1 MKKENKNILRL
12 LPSMDYLLG
21 QNDTMELMQRFS
33 RGWVK
38 HLLSGQLEMTRQRL
52 VQTADEALTRE
63 ELTRQI
69 IAGAAQEIQNTML
82 PSIRRVINAT
92 GIILHTGLGR
102 APYSRTAV
110 KAVNEV
116 MSGFANL
123 EFELENG
130 ERGERNDHIND
141 VLCRLTGAEAAVM
154 VNNNAAAVLLTLS
167 ALCFGKEVIV
177 SRGQLIEI
185 GGSFRL
191 PDVMSKSG
199 AIMREVG
206 TTNKTR
212 LRDYEMAITAD
223 TAALFV
229 AHTSNY
235 RVLGFTEEA
244 ELADLAILA
253 HEHQLPLIHD
263 LGGGVLMDLR
273 AFDLPYEP
281 LVQDSVQAGAD
292 VISFSGDKILG
303 GPQAGIIVGKKEY
316 IQRIHSNPILRAVRC
331 DKLTFAAMEATLKLY
346 LQEQSLFAENKTLAM
361 LVEKPETIRQR
372 AEQIEQ
378 KLKPEIRQRYGIT
391 LHASEAQAGSGALPL
406 EKLPSVAVVL
416 APPDRKATELAKKLR
431 TASTAVVGYINEE
444 KVWLDARTI
453 DQEEVNTLV
462 EVLHEVL
469 VG

>member
-1 MKKENKNILRL
+1 MKKDNKNVLRL
-12 LPSMDYLLG
+12 LPSMDHLLS

-38 HLLSGQLEMTRQRL
+38 QLLSGQLEMTRQRL
-52 VQTADEALTRE
+52 LQTADEGLTRE
-63 ELTRQI
+63 GLTREI
-69 IAGAAQEIQNTML
+69 IAGAAQEIQNTMR

-102 APYSRTAV
+102 APYSRSAV
-110 KAVNEV
+110 KAANEV
-116 MSGFANL
+116 MSGFSNL
-123 EFELENG
+123 EFDLESG
-130 ERGERNDHIND
+130 ERGERNDHISD

-199 AIMREVG
+199 AVMREVG

-212 LRDYEMAITAD
+212 RQDYAKAINHN

-235 RVLGFTEEA
+235 RVLGFTEETD
-244 ELADLAILA
+244 LADLAALA

-273 AFDLPYEP
+273 AFGLPYEP

-303 GPQAGIIVGKKEY
+303 GPQAGLIVGKKEY
-316 IQRIHSNPILRAVRC
+316 IQRIHSNPIMRAVRC
-331 DKLTFAAMEATLKLY
+331 DKLTFAAMDATLKLY
-346 LQEQSLFAENKTLAM
+346 LQEQSLFTDNKTLAM
-361 LVEKPETIRQR
+361 LVETPDKIRQR

-378 KLKPEIRQRYGIT
+378 NIKPEIRRRYGIT
-391 LHASEAQAGSGALPL
+391 VQASVAQAGSGALPL
-406 EKLPSVAVVL
+406 EKLPSVAVVIV
-416 APPDRKATELAKKLR
+416 PPQGKATELAKKLR
-431 TASTAVVGYINEE
+431 TASTAIVGYIKED

-453 DQEEVNTLV
+453 DQEEITTLV
-462 EVLHEVL
+462 EVLLEVL
-469 VG
+469 TD